1 MKNIFLFSLLVF
13 CLSACTATRNNDGKS
28 IFYEEMRKCSH
39 LVDLFE
45 KADYKIIPLGIDSLA
60 IPAVGMK
67 FLAHQNYFLV
77 SDDLKD
83 YIINAEIDDE
93 ILGSD
98 HCPVI
103 LELEL

>member
-67 FLAHQNYFLV
+67 FLAHQKYFLV
-77 SDDLKD
+77 SDDQYVHSLFL
-83 YIINAEIDDE
+83 YNSQGQFLYTI
-93 ILGSD
+93 GSKGQGP
-98 HCPVI
+98 H
-103 LELEL
+103 